1 MPVKIGNYATY
12 YASILPI
19 MPALCPMLL
28 ITYYASNYAGII
40 GRSLYRTVE
49 LFDPPMQNTINS
61 YISTFRV

>member
-40 GRSLYRTVE
+40 GRSLVVASIQP
-49 LFDPPMQNTINS
+49 FDV
-61 YISTFRV
+61 STHL